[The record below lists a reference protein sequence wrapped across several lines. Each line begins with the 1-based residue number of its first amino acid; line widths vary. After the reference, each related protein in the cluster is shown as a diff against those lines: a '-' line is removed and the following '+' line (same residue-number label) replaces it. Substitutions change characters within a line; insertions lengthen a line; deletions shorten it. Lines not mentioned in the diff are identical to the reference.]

1 MRRNMSKGSKHLR
14 KIIEVQ
20 KINESMYQL
29 IVNENELNDQIQGA
43 GQVIADSDDFAFIYL
58 LDAGDVYSHLRVAA
72 THWSTLAKM
81 LQAPEIV
88 VTDGTTTLPLPN
100 FKEELTALLFNIE
113 GNDNYGTAF
122 VEQVEAVFKDILQ

>member
-1 MRRNMSKGSKHLR
+1 MRRNMSKGSRQLR

-20 KINESMYQL
+20 KINEQTFQF

-43 GQVIADSDDFAFIYL
+43 GQVIADSDNFAFIYL
-58 LDAGDVYSHLRVAA
+58 LDAGEAYVHLRIEAEHWA
-72 THWSTLAKM
+72 TLVTM
-81 LQAPEIV
+81 LQAPELF
-88 VTDGTTTLPLPN
+88 VTDGTVTLPLPN

-122 VEQVEAVFKDILQ
+122 VAQVEATFEQVLQ